1 MNLNDFKQFIIKN
14 HKDDYDEYMK
24 SLENTKERER
34 ISVKIIDRQNSKTL
48 INPKLSLE
56 FKFLLREDRYIVGL
70 QDNSYDCYG
79 LSITA
84 DYYSSQG
91 DIYGPEV
98 AGKSQTG
105 HSHSWSG
112 WRTSLF
118 PFVIEY
124 KE

>member
-1 MNLNDFKQFIIKN
+1 M
-14 HKDDYDEYMK
+14 
-24 SLENTKERER
+24 
-34 ISVKIIDRQNSKTL
+34 
-48 INPKLSLE
+48 
-56 FKFLLREDRYIVGL
+56 

-79 LSITA
+79 LSVTA
-84 DYYSSQG
+84 DYYSPPG
-91 DIYGPEV
+91 DI

-124 KE
+124 KEW